1 MGTTA
6 LRDGGRSDPRLHA
19 VQRGGGLV
27 PSLPG
32 DAGPQGQRTGVCAV
46 EPELCECGSGGVDTA
61 GLAGHTS
68 LTGVY
73 SPATTLVGAIRA
85 IDPSRNFEILHLSIS
100 GRPFTAQGT
109 PAPWSCDTPL
119 PWKVF
124 DGRMVRALPGCRR
137 GQRVGGA
144 SADPSIDQHPDN
156 IILKLSLSRH
166 GPADD
171 DAV

>member
-1 MGTTA
+1 MSTPQAWPGT
-6 LRDGGRSDPRLHA
+6 GI
-19 VQRGGGLV
+19 
-27 PSLPG
+27 
-32 DAGPQGQRTGVCAV
+32 TGI
-46 EPELCECGSGGVDTA
+46 
-61 GLAGHTS
+61 
-68 LTGVY
+68 Y
-73 SPATTLVGAIRA
+73 SPATTLVGAICG

-124 DGRMVRALPGCRR
+124 DGRMVRALPGRRR

-144 SADPSIDQHPDN
+144 SANPSIDQHPGN

-166 GPADD
+166 APADD
-171 DAV
+171 DAVEKPCLNTVEVIGQGEAAPERCRAAAACTAANSLRCSRECRACWDRRPGELSRPRS